1 MPGAEKDYQ
10 KQQFE
15 DNNSLK
21 TTTGEMANIL
31 SDKEQAEDR
40 SGIRSIVWPSD
51 IEEDED
57 GEDGEDEEDTD

>member
-1 MPGAEKDYQ
+1 
-10 KQQFE
+10 
-15 DNNSLK
+15 
-21 TTTGEMANIL
+21 MANIL

-57 GEDGEDEEDTD
+57 REDGEDEEDTD